1 MLTLKLTLI
10 RKSRTENFTLG
21 ELFIDGQFFCYT
33 VEDKVRPIGEKV
45 FGKTAI
51 PSGSYKMIINMSNH
65 FKKEMPLL
73 LNVPGFEGVRIH
85 SGNTAD
91 DSEGCIIIGMVKTEN
106 GVGMSRVAFTKLMD
120 KIKGQ
125 ELTID
130 IK

>member
-1 MLTLKLTLI
+1 MKLSLI
-10 RKSRTENFTLG
+10 RKSQYEDFTLG
-21 ELFIDGQFFCYT
+21 ELSIDGQFFCYT

-51 PSGSYKMIINMSNH
+51 PAGSYNVIINISNH

-73 LNVPGFEGVRIH
+73 LSVPGFEGVRIH
-85 SGNTAD
+85 SGNTAE

-106 GVGMSRVAFTKLMD
+106 GVGMSRVAFNKLMD
-120 KIKGQ
+120 KIKGK
-125 ELTID
+125 ELTIE

>member
-1 MLTLKLTLI
+1 MKLSLI
-10 RKSRTENFTLG
+10 RKSQSEDFTLG
-21 ELFIDGQFFCYT
+21 ELSIDGQFFCYT
-33 VEDKVRPIGEKV
+33 VEDKVRPVGEKV

-51 PSGSYKMIINMSNH
+51 PAGTYKVIINMSNH

-85 SGNTAD
+85 SGNTAE

-106 GVGMSRVAFTKLMD
+106 GVGMSRVAFTKMMD
-120 KIKGQ
+120 KIKGK
-125 ELTID
+125 ELTIE

>member
-1 MLTLKLTLI
+1 MKLSVI
-10 RKSRTENFTLG
+10 RKSRSDDFTLG
-21 ELFIDGQFFCYT
+21 ELSIDGQFFCYT
-33 VEDKVRPIGEKV
+33 VEDKVRPVGEKV

-51 PSGSYKMIINMSNH
+51 PAGTYKVIINMSNH

>member
-1 MLTLKLTLI
+1 MKLSLI
-10 RKSRTENFTLG
+10 RKSRSEDFTLG
-21 ELFIDGQFFCYT
+21 ELSIDGQFFCYT
-33 VEDKVRPIGEKV
+33 VEDKVRPLGEKV

-51 PSGSYKMIINMSNH
+51 PAGSYKVIINISNH

-73 LNVPGFEGVRIH
+73 LSVPGFEGVRIH

-120 KIKGQ
+120 KIKGK
-125 ELTID
+125 ELTIE

>member
-1 MLTLKLTLI
+1 MKLSLI
-10 RKSRTENFTLG
+10 RKSQSEDFTLG

-51 PSGSYKMIINMSNH
+51 PAGSYNVIINMSNH

-85 SGNTAD
+85 SGNTAE
-91 DSEGCIIIGMVKTEN
+91 DSEGCIIIGMVKTDN

-120 KIKGQ
+120 KIKGK
-125 ELTID
+125 ELTIE

>member
-1 MLTLKLTLI
+1 MKLSLI
-10 RKSRTENFTLG
+10 RKSRSEDFTLG

-33 VEDKVRPIGEKV
+33 VEDKVRPLGEKV
-45 FGKTAI
+45 LGKTAI
-51 PSGSYKMIINMSNH
+51 PVGNYKMIINMSNH

-120 KIKGQ
+120 KIKGK
-125 ELTID
+125 ELTIE

>member
-1 MLTLKLTLI
+1 MKLSLI
-10 RKSRTENFTLG
+10 RKSRSEDFTLG
-21 ELFIDGQFFCYT
+21 ELSIDGQFFCYT
-33 VEDKVRPIGEKV
+33 VEDKVRPFGEKV

-51 PSGSYKMIINMSNH
+51 PAGTYKVIINMSNH

>member
-1 MLTLKLTLI
+1 MKLSLI
-10 RKSRTENFTLG
+10 RKSRSEDFTLG

-51 PSGSYKMIINMSNH
+51 PAGSYNVIINMSNH

-120 KIKGQ
+120 KIKGK
-125 ELTID
+125 ELTIE

>member
-1 MLTLKLTLI
+1 MKLSLI
-10 RKSRTENFTLG
+10 RKSQYEDFTLG
-21 ELFIDGQFFCYT
+21 ELSIDGQFFCYT
-33 VEDKVRPIGEKV
+33 VEDKVRPLGEKV

-51 PSGSYKMIINMSNH
+51 PAGNYKVIINMSNH

-120 KIKGQ
+120 KIKGK
-125 ELTID
+125 ELTIE

>member
-1 MLTLKLTLI
+1 MKLSLI
-10 RKSRTENFTLG
+10 RKSRSEDFTLG

-33 VEDKVRPIGEKV
+33 VEDKVRPLGEKV

-51 PSGSYKMIINMSNH
+51 PAGSYKVIINMSNH

-73 LNVPGFEGVRIH
+73 LSVPGFEGVRIH
-85 SGNTAD
+85 SGNTAE

-120 KIKGQ
+120 KIKGK
-125 ELTID
+125 ELTIE